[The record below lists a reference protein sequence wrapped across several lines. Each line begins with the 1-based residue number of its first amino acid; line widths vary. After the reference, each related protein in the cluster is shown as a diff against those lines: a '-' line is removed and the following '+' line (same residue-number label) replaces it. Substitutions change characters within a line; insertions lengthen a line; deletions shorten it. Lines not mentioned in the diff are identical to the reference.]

1 MAFNIV
7 ESVLYT
13 NSQQAVTLT
22 EEQIEKACA
31 LVIRV
36 IKTTLPD
43 EAHSVEVFDYI
54 LGRVKD
60 EVRSMPINLQ

>member
-1 MAFNIV
+1 MALNIV

-13 NSQQAVTLT
+13 NSQQTVTLT

-43 EAHSVEVFDYI
+43 EAHSVEVFDLI
-54 LGRVKD
+54 LGRVRD
-60 EVRSMPINLQ
+60 AVRSMPVKL